1 MTHLGVLDPGRPV
14 KKFREKSGRPGPRG
28 NRASAIMFVAQIT
41 LRRTGALFDVFVDDR
56 VPCWHFRHRLSAEG
70 YAFLTHFRAKG
81 TRFWCI
87 LVASQPT
94 SQPATQP
101 ASRPASM
108 SPPVGWAG
116 KVTQSVRFRTKI
128 NTILADHHF
137 RISLKPNQPF
147 SQPFQI
153 VGLAKRK
160 CLCATSN

>member
-1 MTHLGVLDPGRPV
+1 MTRSGVLHPGKPAR
-14 KKFREKSGRPGPRG
+14 KFREKSGRPGPRE
-28 NRASAIMFVAQIT
+28 NRASAILFVAQIT
-41 LRRTGALFDVFVDDR
+41 FQRTGALLDVFVDDR

-81 TRFWCI
+81 TRFLCI

-116 KVTQSVRFRTKI
+116 KVTKSVRFRTKI
-128 NTILADHHF
+128 NTSLADDHF
-137 RISLKPNQPF
+137 RISPKPNQPS
-147 SQPFQI
+147 SQPSSQP
-153 VGLAKRK
+153 AK
-160 CLCATSN
+160 TIIGSG